1 MLCYGSRLP
10 ASCVPHLP
18 EARRAAC
25 LGHTP
30 ARVPAPGR
38 AYRVP
43 WHCTHLR
50 FQTADRLQRLPE
62 SMELIEYPEKMR
74 QRMAEG
80 KPVLLGT
87 YL

>member
-1 MLCYGSRLP
+1 M
-10 ASCVPHLP
+10 PHLP

-25 LGHTP
+25 LGHTTVRT
-30 ARVPAPGR
+30 AYLGR
-38 AYRVP
+38 AVPTAYRFP
-43 WHCTHLR
+43 WHLR